1 MYHQPMNI
9 APTPGTVAAAAA
21 VAAATAAACLSHKKN
36 YKKSRVE
43 TSILQ
48 KTYLQDQSYLPM
60 GLTFE

>member
-1 MYHQPMNI
+1 MNI

-36 YKKSRVE
+36 YKKSQVE
-43 TSILQ
+43 TFILR